1 MTIFDN
7 TKEQKKEIRNRIREL
22 IEQISDTQKE
32 KQAESVF
39 LKIEIL
45 PAFVQA
51 KNILLYWSL
60 PDELPTHT
68 VVEKWATDK
77 QILLPSVKG
86 ENLVIKKYSGL
97 HALKKG
103 AFGIEEPLEIFDWHS
118 PIELVIVPG
127 VAFDKNKNRLG
138 RGKGYYDRF
147 LKSIDALKIGVG
159 FDCQLIEKIPV
170 GKFDVPMNKVVVP
183 SLIID

>member
-1 MTIFDN
+1 MTIFDE

-22 IEQISDTQKE
+22 IRQISDTQKE

-97 HALKKG
+97 QTLKKG
-103 AFGIEEPLEIFDWHS
+103 AFGIEEPLEIFDWQS
-118 PIELVIVPG
+118 PIDLVIVPG

-147 LKSIDALKIGVG
+147 LKNIDAPKIGVG

-170 GKFDVPMNKVVVP
+170 EKFDVPMNKVVVP

>member
-1 MTIFDN
+1 MSILEDTN
-7 TKEQKKEIRNRIREL
+7 GQKREIRSRIRKL
-22 IEQISDTQKE
+22 IGQLSEKQKE
-32 KQAESVF
+32 KEADAVF
-39 LKIEIL
+39 GKIESF
-45 PAFVQA
+45 PAFLQA

-60 PDELPTHT
+60 PDELPTHAFA
-68 VVEKWATDK
+68 EKWAADK

-86 ENLVIKKYSGL
+86 ENLVIKKYSGQDG
-97 HALKKG
+97 LKKG
-103 AFGIEEPLEIFDWHS
+103 AFGIEEPLEDFESHAFID
-118 PIELVIVPG
+118 LVIVPG

-147 LKSIDALKIGVG
+147 LKSIDAPKIGVG

-170 GKFDVPMNKVVVP
+170 EKFDILMNKVIVP